1 MKKILVRVL
10 LVVLV
15 AALGFGGF
23 VYYMVHNSTSQIYS
37 YNKKTNKS
45 SDDKTTSKKPVAYLL
60 LGTDTGELG
69 RSYKGRTDT
78 MIVMVLN
85 PKSKTTTMVSVPRD
99 TKVDFDDVTI
109 KINAAYSYGSSDTA
123 MEAVEKLLNIK
134 LDGYLL
140 VNMKGLEQMVDAV
153 GGVTVTSPLS
163 FDYEGKSFVKGQSYD
178 LNGSD
183 ALKFSRMRYD
193 DPQGD
198 YGRQMRQQLIL
209 TSVIGK
215 LKKNPTTVLSQ
226 KFLDAIGKNVRTDV
240 SLASVKNLAT
250 DYRDAGN
257 TIKSDQLHGTG
268 QNIDGQD
275 YEVMSDNELTRAHDV
290 IQNALDAK

>member
-1 MKKILVRVL
+1 
-10 LVVLV
+10 
-15 AALGFGGF
+15 
-23 VYYMVHNSTSQIYS
+23 
-37 YNKKTNKS
+37 
-45 SDDKTTSKKPVAYLL
+45 
-60 LGTDTGELG
+60 
-69 RSYKGRTDT
+69 

-209 TSVIGK
+209 TSVISK

-226 KFLDAIGKNVRTDV
+226 KFLDAVGKNVRTDV
-240 SLASVKNLAT
+240 SLGSVKNLAT

-257 TIKSDQLHGTG
+257 TIKSDQLHGTS
-268 QNIDGQD
+268 QSIDGQSF
-275 YEVMSDNELTRAHDV
+275 EVMSDAELSRGHDV
-290 IQNALDAK
+290 IQKALDAK

>member
-163 FDYEGKSFVKGQSYD
+163 FEYEGKSFVKGQSYD
-178 LNGSD
+178 LSGSD

-215 LKKNPTTVLSQ
+215 LRKNPTTVLSQ
-226 KFLDAIGKNVRTDV
+226 SFLDAVGKNVRTD
-240 SLASVKNLAT
+240 STL
-250 DYRDAGN
+250 R
-257 TIKSDQLHGTG
+257 
-268 QNIDGQD
+268 
-275 YEVMSDNELTRAHDV
+275 
-290 IQNALDAK
+290 

>member
-10 LVVLV
+10 LVLLV

-45 SDDKTTSKKPVAYLL
+45 SDDKTASKKPVAYLL
-60 LGTDTGELG
+60 LGTDTGEG

-78 MIVMVLN
+78 MIVVVVN

-99 TKVDFDDVTI
+99 TKVNFDDVTI

-123 MEAVEKLLNIK
+123 MAAVEKLLNIK

-140 VNMKGLEQMVDAV
+140 VNMKGLEQLVDAV

-178 LNGSD
+178 LSGSD

-198 YGRQMRQQLIL
+198 YGRQMRQQQIL
-209 TSVIGK
+209 TAVIGK
-215 LKKNPTTVLSQ
+215 VKSNPTTVMSQ
-226 KFLDAIGKNVRTDV
+226 KFLDAVGKNVRTDV
-240 SLASVKNLAT
+240 SLGSVKNLAT

-268 QNIDGQD
+268 QNIDGQA
-275 YEVMSDNELTRAHDV
+275 YEVMSETEINRVHNV
-290 IQNALDAK
+290 IQNALNSKN

>member
-1 MKKILVRVL
+1 MKKILIRVL

-45 SDDKTTSKKPVAYLL
+45 SDDKTTSGKPVAYLL
-60 LGTDTGELG
+60 LGTDTGELD

-78 MIVMVLN
+78 MIVIVLN
-85 PKSKTTTMVSVPRD
+85 PKSKTTTMLSVPRD
-99 TKVDFDDVTI
+99 TKVNFDDVTI

-140 VNMKGLEQMVDAV
+140 VNMKGLEQMVNAV

-163 FDYEGKSFVKGQSYD
+163 FDYEGKSFVKGQSYN
-178 LNGSD
+178 LSGSD

-193 DPQGD
+193 DPRGD

-209 TSVIGK
+209 TSVIDK
-215 LKKNPTTVLSQ
+215 VKKNPTTVLSS
-226 KFLDAIGKNVRTDV
+226 KFLNAVGKNVRTDV
-240 SLASVKNLAT
+240 SLGSVKNLAT
-250 DYRDAGN
+250 AYRDAGN

-275 YEVMSDNELTRAHDV
+275 YEVMSDAELARGHDV
-290 IQNALDAK
+290 IQNALNAK

>member
-123 MEAVEKLLNIK
+123 IAAVQKLLNIK

-163 FDYEGKSFVKGQSYD
+163 FDYYGKSFVKGQSYN

-209 TSVIGK
+209 TSVISK
-215 LKKNPTTVLSQ
+215 LQKNPTTVLSQ
-226 KFLDAIGKNVRTDV
+226 KFLNAVGKNVRTDV
-240 SLASVKNLAT
+240 SLDSVKNLVT
-250 DYRDAGN
+250 DYRSAGTN
-257 TIKSDQLHGTG
+257 IKSDQMHGTG

-275 YEVMSDNELTRAHDV
+275 YEVMSNDEITRVHNV
-290 IQNALDAK
+290 IEDALAAK

>member
-163 FDYEGKSFVKGQSYD
+163 FDYEGKSFVKGQSYN
-178 LNGSD
+178 LSGS
-183 ALKFSRMRYD
+183 
-193 DPQGD
+193 
-198 YGRQMRQQLIL
+198 QMRQQLIL

-226 KFLDAIGKNVRTDV
+226 SFLDAVGKNVRTDV
-240 SLASVKNLAT
+240 SLGSVKNLAM

-275 YEVMSDNELTRAHDV
+275 YEVMSDSELTRVHDV
-290 IQNALDAK
+290 IQIALNAK

>member
-1 MKKILVRVL
+1 MKKILIRVL

-45 SDDKTTSKKPVAYLL
+45 SDDKTTSGKPVAYLL

-78 MIVMVLN
+78 MIVIVLN
-85 PKSKTTTMVSVPRD
+85 PKSKTTTMLSVPRD
-99 TKVDFDDVTI
+99 TKVNFDDVTI

-140 VNMKGLEQMVDAV
+140 VNMKGLEQMVNAV

-163 FDYEGKSFVKGQSYD
+163 FDYEGKSFVKGQSYN
-178 LNGSD
+178 LSGSD

-193 DPQGD
+193 DPRGD

-209 TSVIGK
+209 TSVIDK
-215 LKKNPTTVLSQ
+215 VKKNPTTVLSS
-226 KFLDAIGKNVRTDV
+226 KFLNAVGKNVRTDV
-240 SLASVKNLAT
+240 SLGSVKNLAT
-250 DYRDAGN
+250 AYRDAGN

-275 YEVMSDNELTRAHDV
+275 YEVMSDAELARGHKV
-290 IQNALDAK
+290 IQDALDAN

>member
-10 LVVLV
+10 LVLLV

-45 SDDKTTSKKPVAYLL
+45 SDDKTTSKKSVAYLL

-85 PKSKTTTMVSVPRD
+85 PKTKTTTMVSVPRD
-99 TKVDFDDVTI
+99 TKIDFDDVTI
-109 KINAAYSYGSSDTA
+109 KVNAAYSYGSSATA
-123 MEAVEKLLNIK
+123 MAAVEKLLNIK

-140 VNMKGLEQMVDAV
+140 INMKGLEQLVDAV
-153 GGVTVTSPLS
+153 GGVSLISPLS
-163 FDYEGKSFVKGQSYD
+163 FEAGDRSFVKGKSYN
-178 LNGSD
+178 LTGID
-183 ALKFSRMRYD
+183 ALNFSRMRYE

-198 YGRQMRQQLIL
+198 YGRQMRQQQ
-209 TSVIGK
+209 VIIAVINK
-215 LKKNPTTVLSQ
+215 LKKNPTTVISQ
-226 KFLDAIGKNVRTDV
+226 KFLNAVSKNVRTDV
-240 SLASVKNLAT
+240 SLDSIKNLT
-250 DYRDAGN
+250 ISYRDAGN
-257 TIKSDQLHGTG
+257 TIKSDQLHGTS
-268 QNIDGQD
+268 QNIDGQSF
-275 YEVMSDNELTRAHDV
+275 EIMSDSEIARIHDL
-290 IQNALDAK
+290 IENALSTK

>member
-1 MKKILVRVL
+1 M
-10 LVVLV
+10 
-15 AALGFGGF
+15 
-23 VYYMVHNSTSQIYS
+23 HNSTSQIYS

-163 FDYEGKSFVKGQSYD
+163 FEYEGKSLVKGQSYD
-178 LNGSD
+178 LSGSD

-215 LKKNPTTVLSQ
+215 LRKNPTTVLSQ
-226 KFLDAIGKNVRTDV
+226 SFLDAVGKNVRTDV
-240 SLASVKNLAT
+240 SLGSVKNLAM

-275 YEVMSDNELTRAHDV
+275 YEVMSDSELTRVHDV
-290 IQNALDAK
+290 IQNALNAK

>member
-123 MEAVEKLLNIK
+123 IAAVQKLLNIK

-163 FDYEGKSFVKGQSYD
+163 FDYYGKSFVKGHSYN

-209 TSVIGK
+209 TSVISK
-215 LKKNPTTVLSQ
+215 LQKNPTTVLSQ
-226 KFLDAIGKNVRTDV
+226 KFLNAVGKNVRTDV
-240 SLASVKNLAT
+240 SLDSVKNLVT
-250 DYRDAGN
+250 DYRSAGTN
-257 TIKSDQLHGTG
+257 IKSDQMHGTG

-275 YEVMSDNELTRAHDV
+275 YEVMSNDEITRVHNV
-290 IQNALDAK
+290 IEDALAAK

>member
-45 SDDKTTSKKPVAYLL
+45 SDNKTTNGKPVAYLL

-85 PKSKTTTMVSVPRD
+85 PKSKTTTMLSVPRD
-99 TKVDFDDVTI
+99 TKVNFDDVTI

-163 FDYEGKSFVKGQSYD
+163 FGYEGKSFVKGQSYD
-178 LNGSD
+178 LSGSD

-209 TSVIGK
+209 TSIIGK

-226 KFLDAIGKNVRTDV
+226 KFLNAVGKNVRTDV
-240 SLASVKNLAT
+240 SLGSIKNLAT
-250 DYRDAGN
+250 AYRDAGN

-268 QNIDGQD
+268 QNIDGQAF
-275 YEVMSDNELTRAHDV
+275 EVMSDTELARGHDV
-290 IQNALDAK
+290 IQKALDAK

>member
-10 LVVLV
+10 LVLLV

-45 SDDKTTSKKPVAYLL
+45 SDDKTASKKSVAYLL

-78 MIVMVLN
+78 MIVVVVN

-99 TKVDFDDVTI
+99 TKIDFDDVTI
-109 KINAAYSYGSSDTA
+109 KINAAYSYGSSATA
-123 MEAVEKLLNIK
+123 MNAVEKLLAIK

-140 VNMKGLEQMVDAV
+140 VNMKGLEQLVDAV
-153 GGVTVTSPLS
+153 GGVTVTSPLT
-163 FDYEGKSFVKGQSYD
+163 FTTEGKSYVKNESTN
-178 LNGSD
+178 LNGSE
-183 ALKFSRMRYD
+183 ALAFSRMRHE

-198 YGRQMRQQLIL
+198 YGRQMRQQLVL
-209 TSVIGK
+209 AGVIAK
-215 LKKNPTTVLSQ
+215 LKKNPTTVVSSG
-226 KFLDAIGKNVRTDV
+226 FLDAVGENVRTDI
-240 SLASVKNLAT
+240 SLGSVKNLAS
-250 DYRDAGN
+250 DYRPASDN
-257 TIKSDQLHGTG
+257 IKSDQLHGTS
-268 QNIDGQD
+268 QNIDGQSF
-275 YEVMSDNELTRAHDV
+275 EVMSDSEITRVHNVVEQA
-290 IQNALDAK
+290 ITAK

>member
-10 LVVLV
+10 LVLLV

-45 SDDKTTSKKPVAYLL
+45 SDDKTTSKQAVTYLL
-60 LGTDTGELG
+60 LGTDTGTLG

-78 MIVMVLN
+78 MIVMVIN

-99 TKVDFDDVTI
+99 TKIDFDDVTI
-109 KINAAYSYGSSDTA
+109 KINAAYSYGSSGTA

-140 VNMKGLEQMVDAV
+140 VNMKGLEQLVDAV
-153 GGVTVTSPLS
+153 GGVTVTSPLT
-163 FDYEGKSFVKGQSYD
+163 FNYDNKSFIKGQSYN
-178 LNGSD
+178 LNGID

-193 DPQGD
+193 DPNGD
-198 YGRQMRQQLIL
+198 YGRQMRQQQIL
-209 TSVIGK
+209 TGVIGK
-215 LKKNPTTVLSQ
+215 LKKNPTTVISQ
-226 KFLDAIGKNVRTDV
+226 KFLDAVGKNVRTDV
-240 SLASVKNLAT
+240 SLGSVKNLAT
-250 DYRDAGN
+250 DYRDAGT

-268 QNIDGQD
+268 QNIDGQS
-275 YEVMSDNELTRAHDV
+275 YEVMPDSEIARVHSLLQSA
-290 IQNALDAK
+290 IDAK

>member
-45 SDDKTTSKKPVAYLL
+45 SDDKTTSGKPVAYLL

-85 PKSKTTTMVSVPRD
+85 PKSKTTTMLSVPRD
-99 TKVDFDDVTI
+99 TKVTFDDVTI

-178 LNGSD
+178 LSGSD

-209 TSVIGK
+209 ASVINK

-226 KFLDAIGKNVRTDV
+226 KFLNAVGKNVRTDV
-240 SLASVKNLAT
+240 SLGSVKNLAT
-250 DYRDAGN
+250 AYRDAGSS
-257 TIKSDQLHGTG
+257 IKSDQLHGTG
-268 QNIDGQD
+268 QNIDGQAF
-275 YEVMSDNELTRAHDV
+275 EVMSDTELARGHDV
-290 IQNALDAK
+290 IQKALDAK

>member
-10 LVVLV
+10 LVLLV

-45 SDDKTTSKKPVAYLL
+45 SDDKTASKKSVAYLL

-78 MIVMVLN
+78 MIVVVVN

-99 TKVDFDDVTI
+99 TKIDFDDVTI
-109 KINAAYSYGSSDTA
+109 KINAAYSYGSSATA
-123 MEAVEKLLNIK
+123 MSAVEKLLDIK

-140 VNMKGLEQMVDAV
+140 VNMKGLEQLVDAV
-153 GGVTVTSPLS
+153 GGVTVTSPLT
-163 FDYEGKSFVKGQSYD
+163 FTTEGKSYVKNESTN
-178 LNGSD
+178 LNGSE
-183 ALKFSRMRYD
+183 ALAFSRMRHE

-198 YGRQMRQQLIL
+198 YGRQMRQQLVL
-209 TSVIGK
+209 AGVIAK
-215 LKKNPTTVLSQ
+215 LKKNPTTVVSSG
-226 KFLDAIGKNVRTDV
+226 FLDAVGENVRTDI
-240 SLASVKNLAT
+240 SLGSVKNLAS
-250 DYRDAGN
+250 DYRPASDN
-257 TIKSDQLHGTG
+257 IKSDQLHGTS
-268 QNIDGQD
+268 QNIDGQSF
-275 YEVMSDNELTRAHDV
+275 EVMSDSEITRVHNVVEQA
-290 IQNALDAK
+290 ITAK

>member
-1 MKKILVRVL
+1 
-10 LVVLV
+10 
-15 AALGFGGF
+15 
-23 VYYMVHNSTSQIYS
+23 
-37 YNKKTNKS
+37 
-45 SDDKTTSKKPVAYLL
+45 
-60 LGTDTGELG
+60 
-69 RSYKGRTDT
+69 
-78 MIVMVLN
+78 
-85 PKSKTTTMVSVPRD
+85 MVSVPRD

-226 KFLDAIGKNVRTDV
+226 SFLDAVGKNVRTDV
-240 SLASVKNLAT
+240 SLGSVKNLAM

-275 YEVMSDNELTRAHDV
+275 YEVMSDSELTRVHDV
-290 IQNALDAK
+290 IQNALNAK

>member
-10 LVVLV
+10 LSYSLLRWGL
-15 AALGFGGF
+15 AASCTTWFTTRHRK
-23 VYYMVHNSTSQIYS
+23 YIPIIRRQ
-37 YNKKTNKS
+37 TNLPMIKPPAKS
-45 SDDKTTSKKPVAYLL
+45 RSHTYCSVQTQANF
-60 LGTDTGELG
+60 G

-85 PKSKTTTMVSVPRD
+85 PKIKNNHHGLSPRD

-198 YGRQMRQQLIL
+198 YGRQMRQQLI
-209 TSVIGK
+209 
-215 LKKNPTTVLSQ
+215 
-226 KFLDAIGKNVRTDV
+226 FDV
-240 SLASVKNLAT
+240 GYWEA
-250 DYRDAGN
+250 
-257 TIKSDQLHGTG
+257 
-268 QNIDGQD
+268 
-275 YEVMSDNELTRAHDV
+275 
-290 IQNALDAK
+290 

>member
-10 LVVLV
+10 LVLLV

-60 LGTDTGELG
+60 LGTDTGALG

-78 MIVMVLN
+78 MIVVVVN

-123 MEAVEKLLNIK
+123 MSAVEKLLNIK

-140 VNMKGLEQMVDAV
+140 VNMKGLEQLVDAV

-163 FDYEGKSFVKGQSYD
+163 FDYYGKSFVKGQSYD

-183 ALKFSRMRYD
+183 ALKFSRMRYN

-215 LKKNPTTVLSQ
+215 LQKNPATVLSQ
-226 KFLDAIGKNVRTDV
+226 KFLNAVGENVRTDV
-240 SLASVKNLAT
+240 SLGSVKNLAT
-250 DYRDAGN
+250 DYRAAGTN
-257 TIKSDQLHGTG
+257 IKSDQMHGTG

-275 YEVMSDNELTRAHDV
+275 YEVMSNSEIARVHSV
-290 IQNALDAK
+290 IQDALDAK

>member
-45 SDDKTTSKKPVAYLL
+45 SDDKTTSGKPVAYLL

-85 PKSKTTTMVSVPRD
+85 PKSKTTTMLSVPRD
-99 TKVDFDDVTI
+99 TKVTFDDVTI

-163 FDYEGKSFVKGQSYD
+163 FDYEGKSCVKGQSYD
-178 LNGSD
+178 LSGSD

-215 LKKNPTTVLSQ
+215 LKKNPTTVISQ
-226 KFLDAIGKNVRTDV
+226 KFLNAVGKNVRSDV
-240 SLASVKNLAT
+240 SLGSVKNLAT
-250 DYRDAGN
+250 AYRDAGN

-268 QNIDGQD
+268 KNIDGQD
-275 YEVMSDNELTRAHDV
+275 
-290 IQNALDAK
+290 

>member
-99 TKVDFDDVTI
+99 TKIDFDDVTI

-198 YGRQMRQQLIL
+198 YGRI
-209 TSVIGK
+209 
-215 LKKNPTTVLSQ
+215 
-226 KFLDAIGKNVRTDV
+226 
-240 SLASVKNLAT
+240 KNLQGHMMLSKM
-250 DYRDAGN
+250 R
-257 TIKSDQLHGTG
+257 
-268 QNIDGQD
+268 
-275 YEVMSDNELTRAHDV
+275 
-290 IQNALDAK
+290 

>member
-1 MKKILVRVL
+1 
-10 LVVLV
+10 
-15 AALGFGGF
+15 
-23 VYYMVHNSTSQIYS
+23 
-37 YNKKTNKS
+37 
-45 SDDKTTSKKPVAYLL
+45 
-60 LGTDTGELG
+60 
-69 RSYKGRTDT
+69 
-78 MIVMVLN
+78 MIVVVVN

-123 MEAVEKLLNIK
+123 MSAVEKLLNIK

-140 VNMKGLEQMVDAV
+140 VNMKGLEQLVDAV

-163 FDYEGKSFVKGQSYD
+163 FDYDGKSFVKGQSYD
-178 LNGSD
+178 LNGND

-215 LKKNPTTVLSQ
+215 LQKNPTTVLSQ
-226 KFLDAIGKNVRTDV
+226 KFLNAVGENVRTDV
-240 SLASVKNLAT
+240 SLGSVKNLAT
-250 DYRDAGN
+250 DYRDAG
-257 TIKSDQLHGTG
+257 TSIKSDQLHGTG
-268 QNIDGQD
+268 QNIDGQA
-275 YEVMSDNELTRAHDV
+275 YEVMSDTEISRVHEL
-290 IQNALDAK
+290 IQNALNAK